1 MSLVEALA
9 RIDWRGLGTRLVIL
23 HGSALRKQNPRDV
36 DLVVFIDRGPDP
48 DEAAIR
54 VAEAVEL
61 ATGLE
66 ADVYVVDD
74 VDSANCFLLLE
85 AVRTGRI
92 IHSDADGLTMLVR
105 AVGICNDYMITRRRV
120 GYTEALIGAVLRSD
134 TR

>member
-9 RIDWRGLGTRLVIL
+9 RIDWRGLGARLVIL

-92 IHSDADGLTMLVR
+92 IYRDPDGLTMLVR
-105 AVGICNDYMITRRRV
+105 AVGICNDYMITRRKV
-120 GYTEALIGAVLRSD
+120 GYTEALIRAVLHSD